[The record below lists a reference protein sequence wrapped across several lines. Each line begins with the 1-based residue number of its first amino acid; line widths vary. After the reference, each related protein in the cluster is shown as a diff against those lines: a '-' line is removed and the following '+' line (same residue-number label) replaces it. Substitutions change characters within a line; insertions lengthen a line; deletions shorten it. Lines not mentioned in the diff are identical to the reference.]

1 MNMSPQHREP
11 NSIPQ
16 PSDDSSRSG
25 RKLPRLRWV
34 PGAHRLTTWLAG
46 LVCLFLATAAVRAD
60 RVPANCT
67 GSGLG
72 ISLFTSIPDVHIG
85 DTLRYSINVF
95 NGVAGSGR
103 IACDATAVQA
113 FIVTPDGVT
122 HSVPLV
128 RTTLHQGESDFY
140 LDVVSYVVR
149 AQDIQPDGTLLAT
162 ARDTGVIHQNDTDSV
177 GGGFQGVNTEVNLP
191 CVLISAFCVPG
202 VGENGLITI
211 SGTVTNCGNNTLV
224 GVVVTNQHDGGF
236 FTVVFTNNLA
246 RGQSA
251 TFTGSYLP
259 LNPCVPSSAIL
270 IVRATDEFTATP
282 RTVTNFTTV
291 TCQNV
296 LTPGIQVTKV
306 CPPGPVSPGQLLT
319 FSGTIRNTGNV
330 TLTNIV
336 VLNNQP
342 AANTSVFTKASLAP
356 GEVASFTGS
365 YLAPTNCS
373 VADTLTAT
381 ATSRC
386 GGAVTSSASA
396 TCPILTTPQIAVSVV
411 CPVTPVVSGGSV
423 TYAGTVRNTGDIT
436 LNNVV
441 VVSDRPVAN
450 TTVFT
455 IASLAPGAVAS
466 FTSTATVPANA
477 CAITTIFSGTGRDI
491 CTLNSVTN
499 TVPVTCLGTTVPAIA
514 VTLVC
519 PPATGTPVNVALGR
533 TASQSS
539 TYAFQ
544 GVNFV
549 AGFAVDG
556 NTSGVYTDQ
565 SMSVTDPAPNAWW
578 QVDLGSVRTIGT
590 INLWSRS
597 DGQAQQ
603 TSNLYLLVSDN
614 PIPADLQSATNQAGV
629 SVYYFPGNISR
640 PTTFSVNRTGRHV
653 KVQLAGTDSL
663 TLSEVQVYETP
674 AAAPSV
680 SITYTGTVRNSGN
693 VTLNNVTVVNSQASP
708 ATVLTVPSLAPG
720 ATANFTATFTV
731 PADACA
737 VTSTVTA
744 TGTDSCSAVQVSNTA
759 SATCAL
765 TTTPGIVITQN
776 CPVIPAVPGGLLT
789 YTGSVMNSGNVTLT
803 NVVVRNNL
811 GGAAPILTVATLA
824 PGASASFTGS
834 FLATTNCAISS
845 VSTVTGGTICGV
857 SVTNTASSTCPI
869 LTTPQVAVT
878 VACPAGPILP
888 GSTLTYSGTV
898 RNTGNITL
906 TNVVVVSDRPGAN
919 STVFTV
925 ATLAPGVTASFTS
938 SITVPT
944 GACAVTTTFGGTGRD
959 VCTLN
964 PVTNIVTTTCAI
976 LTAPAIAVTLAC
988 PIAPAVTGG
997 LITYTGT
1004 VTNPGNVT
1012 LTNVFVVNNQPGPN
1026 TAVIGPIT
1034 LAPGASVNFT
1044 ASFTTTLAACAVTST
1059 VIATGS
1065 DNCSAVLV
1073 SNTAS
1078 ATCALLTTPGI
1089 AITQTCPVAPAI
1101 PGGLV
1106 NYTGSVL
1113 NTGNITLTNVVVVNN
1128 QSGATPILTLA
1139 TLAPGAS
1146 VPFSGSYVAP
1156 TACVTTSISTATGG
1170 SVCGVSVTNTASATC
1185 PILTTPAIV
1194 VTQICPVT
1202 SVLQGGILTYS
1213 GTVSNAGNIT
1223 LTNIIVVNNQP
1234 ATNTVIFTLASLAP
1248 GATANFTGSY
1258 QVPDDCCVVSSTVRA
1273 SGQGCVGETVTDTA
1287 TRTCPVVGSPRIVVT
1302 KVCPTGLLRPG
1313 DLLTYSGTV
1322 SNAGT
1327 ITLINVTVVNNQPGG
1342 GSTVV
1347 VPGTLAPGE
1356 SFNYIASYL
1365 VPPDFCGT
1373 DTVTARGLDI
1383 CTFLPVVHSV
1393 TTTCPVTLTPRI
1405 IVTKNCPL
1413 VPPPL
1418 GGLFTY
1424 TGSVSNAGNVTLN
1437 NVFVV
1442 DNMPAPNTPV
1452 IGPITLAPGAS
1463 VNFSGSYLAPTDCCE
1478 IIDTVT
1484 ARGQDICSGSN
1495 VTATA
1500 TAFCPLQSAP
1510 AIVVVQNCPPAPI
1523 PMGSDYRF
1531 SGYVTNTGNVVL
1543 TNVFVFGPQGTNFP
1557 VLGPIELAPGE
1568 SESFSGGYTVP
1579 FDTCFVS
1586 ITTRGKDGLCGTN
1599 VVSNTASCPVATTA
1613 LLALTQTCPVAPVV
1627 PGALLTYS
1635 GTVQNAGNITLT
1647 NVTIL
1652 NSQSGG
1658 TPIFTVATLT
1668 PGAIA
1673 SYSGSYVAPA
1683 NCSSTS
1689 LSTAT
1694 GRSICGVATT
1704 NTVSSTCV
1712 IVTTPL
1718 LALTQTCPVSP
1729 VSPGGLFTYTGSVSN
1744 AGNIT
1749 LNNVVVTNSQSGI
1762 TPLITIAT
1770 LVPGASSNFTGS
1782 YTAPVIGLT
1791 TTSSSTARAMSLC
1804 AVPVTNTVSLTCP
1817 VVSQP
1822 GIAVVKLCPPVPV
1835 AAGGTLVFSGTL
1847 ANTGNI
1853 TLTNV
1858 FVVNNQPAPNTVVL
1872 GPITLAPGVTTN
1884 FTGSYLVPLNACAVA
1899 DTLIGSGN
1907 DASTGA
1913 TVSSS
1918 DAANCP
1924 IITTPGITIT
1934 QTCPPGPVS
1943 AGNSVAYGGTVSNS
1957 GNITLTNV
1965 LVFSSQPGNTQVLG
1979 PITLAPGESAPFSG
1993 TFVATGGSGT
2003 TTNTTIVTNMN
2014 DVVTTNMNNVITT
2027 NNTPVVT
2034 TNSIT
2039 PTFGTIDPVT
2049 GILTDRFNVVSN
2061 LHGLMFAAQD
2071 QQWGASLFYA
2081 VRHPAAGADQFVTI
2095 STAGAGSVTDRF
2107 ALSSTNYDAL
2117 TLAAPDV
2124 GYGAVNFYYLRHASP
2139 GVNTFGVIKAAGAS
2153 SSSDLPVSPIAGTN
2167 YNSLAFAE
2175 ADVAGYGANLFYS
2188 LRETNGVTVFG
2199 TIAPSPGLVPLDRY
2213 TVGTNA
2219 NFDSMVFVP
2228 GAVSDW
2234 GTAQFA
2240 YLRHDTTGSIIGSI
2254 NPVSQ
2259 VVTDRVNL
2267 GTNFITSLTFT
2278 ATDVGYG
2285 PNLFY
2290 YLRPERAAMTTN
2302 IVTTFTTNVVT
2313 TFTTNVVTTFVTN
2326 STVTFMAT
2334 NTVSTTGTDICQ
2346 GRTVAAAANCSGPVA
2361 AASPPPPS
2369 GSATPPV
2376 VSSPTFANGSVSLSF
2391 PTESGRSYTTQFKN
2405 TLSDPAWTTLETVAG
2420 TGGNMTTRYAV
2431 EPLTRSRFYR
2441 VIIAP

>member
-1 MNMSPQHREP
+1 MNTSTQHREP
-11 NSIPQ
+11 NGIRQ
-16 PSDDSSRSG
+16 PSDDLSRSG
-25 RKLPRLRWV
+25 RKLPGLRRV

-46 LVCLFLATAAVRAD
+46 LVCLLLVTAAVRAE

-72 ISLFTSIPDVHIG
+72 IALFTSIPDVHIG
-85 DTLRYSINVF
+85 DTLRYSINIF

-103 IACDATAVQA
+103 IACDATNITA

-122 HSVPLV
+122 NHVTLL
-128 RTTLHQGESDFY
+128 RTLLHQGESDFY

-162 ARDTGVIHQNDTDSV
+162 ARNIGNIKQNDTDSI

-251 TFTGSYLP
+251 TFTGSFLP

-282 RTVTNFTTV
+282 RTITNFTTV

-319 FSGTIRNTGNV
+319 FSGTVRNTGNV

-342 AANTSVFTKASLAP
+342 AANTSVFTRASLAP

-396 TCPILTTPQIAVSVV
+396 TCPILTTPQIAVTVV
-411 CPVTPVVSGGSV
+411 CPVTPVLPGGSV

-499 TVPVTCLGTTVPAIA
+499 TVPVTCLGTTAPAIA
-514 VTLVC
+514 VTLAC

-597 DGQAQQ
+597 DGQPQQ

-693 VTLNNVTVVNSQASP
+693 VTLTNVTVVNSQASP

-720 ATANFTATFTV
+720 ATANFTASFTV

-811 GGAAPILTVATLA
+811 SGAAPILTVATLA

-869 LTTPQVAVT
+869 LTTPQIAVT

-938 SITVPT
+938 SITVPV

-1004 VTNPGNVT
+1004 VSNPGNVT

-1106 NYTGSVL
+1106 NFTGSVL
-1113 NTGNITLTNVVVVNN
+1113 NTGNITLTNVVVRNN

-1156 TACVTTSISTATGG
+1156 TACVSTSISTATGG
-1170 SVCGVSVTNTASATC
+1170 SICGVSVTNTASATC

-1223 LTNIIVVNNQP
+1223 LTNVIVVSDRP
-1234 ATNTVIFTLASLAP
+1234 GSNTVIFTQATLAV
-1248 GATANFTGSY
+1248 GATANFSGSY
-1258 QVPDDCCVVSSTVRA
+1258 QVPTNCCVSTSTVRA

-1287 TRTCPVVGSPRIVVT
+1287 TRTCTVLTVPLLVVT
-1302 KVCPTGLLRPG
+1302 KICPPGLLRVG
-1313 DLLTYSGTV
+1313 DLLTYTGSV
-1322 SNAGT
+1322 SNAGN
-1327 ITLINVTVVNNQPGG
+1327 ITLINVTVANSQSPGSPVLG
-1342 GSTVV
+1342 
-1347 VPGTLAPGE
+1347 PITLAPGE
-1356 SFNYIASYL
+1356 SVAYTASYL
-1365 VPPDFCGT
+1365 VPADFCGT
-1373 DTVTARGLDI
+1373 DTVTATGLDI
-1383 CTFLPVVHSV
+1383 CTFLPVVNSV
-1393 TTTCPVTLTPRI
+1393 TTTCPVVTAPRI
-1405 IVTKNCPL
+1405 LVTKNCPL
-1413 VPPPL
+1413 LPTPR
-1418 GGLFTY
+1418 GGLYTFTG
-1424 TGSVSNAGNVTLN
+1424 TVSNPGNVTLI
-1437 NVFVV
+1437 NVYVV
-1442 DNMPAPNTPV
+1442 DNQPTNNTPV
-1452 IGPITLAPGAS
+1452 LGPITLAPGAS
-1463 VNFSGSYLAPTDCCE
+1463 MNFSGSYLAPNCPFDNCCF

-1484 ARGQDICSGSN
+1484 ARGQDRCTASN

-1500 TAFCPLQSAP
+1500 TAVCPLLITP
-1510 AIVVVQNCPPAPI
+1510 GIVVVQNCPPAPI
-1523 PMGSDYRF
+1523 TMGSDYRF
-1531 SGYVTNTGNVVL
+1531 SGYVTNTGNTVL
-1543 TNVFVFGPQGTNFP
+1543 TNVFVFGPQGTNSP
-1557 VLGPIELAPGE
+1557 LLGPIELAPGE

-1579 FDTCFVS
+1579 FDTCSVS
-1586 ITTRGKDGLCGTN
+1586 ITTRGQDVCAGN
-1599 VVSNTASCPVATTA
+1599 VAANSASCPVATTA
-1613 LLALTQTCPVAPVV
+1613 
-1627 PGALLTYS
+1627 
-1635 GTVQNAGNITLT
+1635 
-1647 NVTIL
+1647 
-1652 NSQSGG
+1652 
-1658 TPIFTVATLT
+1658 
-1668 PGAIA
+1668 
-1673 SYSGSYVAPA
+1673 
-1683 NCSSTS
+1683 
-1689 LSTAT
+1689 
-1694 GRSICGVATT
+1694 
-1704 NTVSSTCV
+1704 
-1712 IVTTPL
+1712 L

-1729 VSPGGLFTYTGSVSN
+1729 VSPGGLFTYTGSISN

-1770 LVPGASSNFTGS
+1770 LAPGASTNFTGS

-1835 AAGGTLVFSGTL
+1835 AAGATLVFSGTL
-1847 ANTGNI
+1847 ANTGNV

-1913 TVSSS
+1913 TVTSS

-1943 AGNSVAYGGTVSNS
+1943 AGNPVAYGGTVSNS

-1979 PITLAPGESAPFSG
+1979 PITLAPGESAPFTG

-2003 TTNTTIVTNMN
+2003 TTNTIIVTNMN
-2014 DVVTTNMNNVITT
+2014 DVVTTNMNDVITT

-2049 GILTDRFNVVSN
+2049 GILTDRFNVESN

-2095 STAGAGSVTDRF
+2095 SPVGVITDRF

-2124 GYGAVNFYYLRHASP
+2124 GYGAVNFYYLRHGSP

-2188 LRETNGVTVFG
+2188 LRETNGITVFG

-2259 VVTDRVNL
+2259 IVTDRVNL

-2278 ATDVGYG
+2278 STDVGYG

-2290 YLRPERAAMTTN
+2290 YLRPERSVMTTN

-2361 AASPPPPS
+2361 APSPPPPS
-2369 GSATPPV
+2369 GSATAPV

-2391 PTESGRSYTTQFKN
+2391 PTESGRAYMVQFKN
-2405 TLSDPAWTTLETVAG
+2405 SLNDPAWTTLETVAG
-2420 TGGNMTTRYAV
+2420 TGGNMTTTYAV